1 MRASLRTKIYLS
13 MLAMVTVS
21 FAVTF
26 TLTIYDQYEHNDE
39 DNERH
44 FLDKEEAI
52 KASMEYFVTQH
63 GGYISPDSVVSVFS
77 DKVCELSECTMCS
90 LRFSI

>member
-52 KASMEYFVTQH
+52 KASMEYFVTQNGATFH
-63 GGYISPDSVVSVFS
+63 LILLFLFSVI
-77 DKVCELSECTMCS
+77 KCAN
-90 LRFSI
+90 